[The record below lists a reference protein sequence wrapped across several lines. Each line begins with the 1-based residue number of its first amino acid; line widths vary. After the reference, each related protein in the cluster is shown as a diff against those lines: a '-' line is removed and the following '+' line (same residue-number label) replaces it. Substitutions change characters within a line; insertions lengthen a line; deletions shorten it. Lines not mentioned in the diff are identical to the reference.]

1 MPVTMIDSA
10 VGTPPGR
17 PYSQAVRKGT
27 ILAIS
32 GQTPLDANGQVVGEG
47 DARAQTRCVL
57 DRITQLLA
65 DAGAELT
72 DVIKVTVYL
81 ADFADFAAVNEVY
94 ADVFP
99 APRPARSTV
108 ACGLVRP
115 EFLVEID
122 ALAVLDS

>member
-1 MPVTMIDSA
+1 
-10 VGTPPGR
+10 
-17 PYSQAVRKGT
+17 
-27 ILAIS
+27 
-32 GQTPLDANGQVVGEG
+32 
-47 DARAQTRCVL
+47 
-57 DRITQLLA
+57 
-65 DAGAELT
+65 
-72 DVIKVTVYL
+72 VYL

-108 ACGLVRP
+108 ACGLVRH